1 MSTQTTRTIRATVVM
16 RAWIIGGLGA
26 LIVLVVLMIQPPA
39 SAGSAARAAT
49 QPCATSV
56 SASALHAKCA
66 PCVKRVASAGGCQR
80 TA

>member
-39 SAGSAARAAT
+39 ST
-49 QPCATSV
+49 
-56 SASALHAKCA
+56 
-66 PCVKRVASAGGCQR
+66 
-80 TA
+80 